1 MKKPKIAI
9 VSLGHYIYFEQ
20 FDGLREELMQK
31 AEQFK
36 ENFDKD
42 VCDITDAGYV
52 DCVEAAFDAVKALKK
67 EDADMLFV
75 LLTTYV
81 PSAVCAPF
89 ARYLD
94 IPQILVGIQPLNHL
108 DYAHTTTYTQLANDD
123 VCAMPEIAGVYE
135 RLGKDIPPCIV
146 ASSSQKDR
154 VKNEVNEWV
163 LAASAVA
170 GFKYET
176 IGYLGH
182 TYEGMYDMHTDP
194 TAFTATLGAHVKML
208 EMCELVRLSE
218 SATDEEINK
227 KITEIAETFE
237 ICDPSVDPLTDFV
250 KTEDLEF
257 SARQAVAL
265 EKLVNTHKLTAL
277 AYYYKSEQGNPYEQI
292 AANLI
297 VGNTLLTSSG
307 IPLAGEAD
315 LKTAAAMLIM
325 KNIGGGGSFA
335 EIHPF
340 DIEDDVVL
348 IGHDGPH
355 NTRIA
360 EGKPRLRKL
369 KKYHGKSGSGIGVEF
384 SLKSGPVTLLS
395 ISLNR
400 NGKFRMIAAEG
411 ESLQGEIPQT
421 GNTNTRVSFGCDVC
435 KFLARWS
442 EAGPTHHLALG
453 TGHHMSILRKLSKVS
468 GIELIEVKGD

>member
-1 MKKPKIAI
+1 MKKAKIAI
-9 VSLGHYIYFEQ
+9 VTLGHYIYFQQ
-20 FDGLREELMQK
+20 FEGLKESLMQK
-31 AEQFK
+31 AEDF
-36 ENFDKD
+36 EDLLD
-42 VCDITDAGYV
+42 TEICDIVNAGYV
-52 DCVEAAFDAVKALKK
+52 DCVKDSFNAVRTLKK
-67 EDADMLFV
+67 EDVDLLFII
-75 LLTTYV
+75 LSTYV

-94 IPQILVGIQPLNHL
+94 VPQVLVGIQPLEHL
-108 DYAHTTTYTQLANDD
+108 DYSHTTTYMQLCNDD

-135 RLGKDIPPCIV
+135 RLGRAIPPCIV
-146 ASSSQKDR
+146 AASTQTARIKKEIS
-154 VKNEVNEWV
+154 EWV
-163 LAASAVA
+163 AAANAMA

-176 IGYLGH
+176 FGYLGH

-194 TAFTATLGAHVKML
+194 TAFTAAFGSHVKML
-208 EMCELVRLSE
+208 EMCELAKLSD
-218 SATDEEINK
+218 SVDSKEIEK
-227 KITEIAETFE
+227 QIREIVNTFE
-237 ICDPSVDPLTDFV
+237 ICDPSIDPLTDHV
-250 KTEDLEF
+250 KNEDLEY

-265 EKLVNTHKLTAL
+265 KKLISDNDLTAL
-277 AYYYKSEQGNPYEQI
+277 AYYYKSEPNNPYEQL

-297 VGNTLLTSSG
+297 IGNTLLTSAG

-340 DIEDDVVL
+340 DVSDDVVL

-355 NTRIA
+355 NIAIA

-384 SLKSGPVTLLS
+384 SLKAGPVTLLS
-395 ISLNR
+395 INVDR
-400 NGKFRMIAAEG
+400 GGKFRMIAAEG
-411 ESLQGEIPQT
+411 TSIAGDIPQT
-421 GNTNTRVSFGCDVC
+421 GNTNTRVSFGGDVC
-435 KFLARWS
+435 DFLAHWC

-453 TGHHMSILRKLSKVS
+453 VGHHINTLRKFSKIS
-468 GIELIEVKGD
+468 GIELIDVK

>member
-1 MKKPKIAI
+1 MKKARIAI
-9 VSLGHYIYFEQ
+9 VALGHYVYFDQ
-20 FDGLREELMQK
+20 FEGLKDELMLKSKELSDYFDSQK
-31 AEQFK
+31 H
-36 ENFDKD
+36 
-42 VCDITDAGYV
+42 DIVDIGYIDRV
-52 DCVEAAFDAVKALKK
+52 DQAFDAVRRIKK
-67 EDADMLFV
+67 EDVDILFII
-75 LLTTYV
+75 LSTYV
-81 PSAVCAPF
+81 PSAVCAQF

-94 IPQILVGIQPLNHL
+94 IPQILVAIQPLNHL
-108 DYAHTTTYTQLANDD
+108 DYSHTTTYMQLANDD
-123 VCAMPEIAGVYE
+123 VCAMPEISGVYE
-135 RLGKDIPPCIV
+135 RMGRSIPPCIV
-146 ASSSQKDR
+146 AASVQKNMIKKELD
-154 VKNEVNEWV
+154 EWS
-163 LAASAVA
+163 AAVSAMA

-194 TAFTATLGAHVKML
+194 TAFTATFGAHVKML
-208 EMCELVRLSE
+208 EMCELYRISE
-218 SATDEEINK
+218 AVSEEEINK
-227 KITEIAETFE
+227 KIEEIEGIFE
-237 ICDPSVDPLTDFV
+237 ICDPSIDPLTDFV
-250 KTEDLEF
+250 KNEDLEY

-265 EKLVNTHKLTAL
+265 KKMVENNRLSAL
-277 AYYYKSEQGNPYEQI
+277 AYYYKSEPNNPYEQL

-297 VGNTLLTSSG
+297 IGNTLLTSSG

-325 KNIGGGGSFA
+325 KNVGGGGSFA

-340 DIEDDVVL
+340 DVTDDVVL

-355 NTRIA
+355 NIAIA

-395 ISLNR
+395 INVDR

-411 ESLQGEIPQT
+411 TSIAGEIPQT
-421 GNTNTRVSFGCDVC
+421 GNTNTRVSFGGDICE
-435 KFLARWS
+435 FLSKWC

-453 TGHHMSILRKLSKVS
+453 VGHHMNTLKKFSKIS
-468 GIELIEVKGD
+468 GIELIEVK

>member
-1 MKKPKIAI
+1 MKKTKIAI

-20 FDGLREELMQK
+20 FDGLKEELIEK
-31 AEQFK
+31 GEQFK
-36 ENFDKD
+36 LNFDKD
-42 VCDITDAGYV
+42 LCEITDAGFV
-52 DCVEAAFDAVKALKK
+52 DTAEGAFEAVKFLKK

-108 DYAHTTTYTQLANDD
+108 DYAHTTTYMQLANDD
-123 VCAMPEIAGVYE
+123 ICAMPEIAGVYE
-135 RLGKDIPPCIV
+135 RLGKNIPPCIV
-146 ASSSQKDR
+146 ASSSKAEYI
-154 VKNEVNEWV
+154 KKEVNEWV
-163 LAASAVA
+163 RAALAMA

-176 IGYLGH
+176 FGYLGH

-194 TAFTATLGAHVKML
+194 TAFTAAFGSHVKML
-208 EMCELVRLSE
+208 EMCELAKLSDN
-218 SATDEEINK
+218 ATDEEIQS
-227 KITEIAETFE
+227 KITEITDIFE
-237 ICDPSVDPLTDFV
+237 ICSPSVDPLTDFV
-250 KTEDLEF
+250 KDEDLKV
-257 SARQAVAL
+257 SARCAVAL
-265 EKLVNTHKLTAL
+265 EKLVNNHKLTAL
-277 AYYYKSEQGNPYEQI
+277 SYYYKSEPGNPYEQI

-340 DIEDDVVL
+340 DVESDVVL

-355 NTRIA
+355 NIVIA

-395 ISLNR
+395 INVDR

-411 ESLQGEIPQT
+411 ESVAGEIPQT
-421 GNTNTRVSFGCDVC
+421 GNTNTRVSFGCSVC
-435 KFLARWS
+435 EFLARWC

-453 TGHHMSILRKLSKVS
+453 TGHHINVLKKFAKIS
-468 GIELIEVKGD
+468 GIELVEIKRG